1 MAETYHIY
9 DIYGMPARQVAR
21 FAVGLRADSRTI
33 MKLTGTNVPVNTLL
47 LAGILDR
54 LSILMWSMTP
64 DATHGMNRPVLITE
78 KLLQAEGE
86 AGATEVFRT
95 AEDFAEEWKRRTEV
109 K

>member
-47 LAGILDR
+47 LAGIVDR

-64 DATHGMNRPVLITE
+64 DAQGMNRPVLITE
-78 KLLQAEGE
+78 KLLQTEDE

>member
-64 DATHGMNRPVLITE
+64 DATHGMNSPVLMTE
-78 KLLQAEGE
+78 KLLQAEDE